1 MTSMR
6 VGAKGQVVIP
16 KHVREA
22 LDLRPGDEVV
32 VDAVDG
38 EARVTRVT
46 DAEELLGMFA
56 GGSSMTAELEAEHRR
71 EIAHDARRRTALDS
85 GRMW

>member
-1 MTSMR
+1 M
-6 VGAKGQVVIP
+6 IP
-16 KHVREA
+16 KHVRER

-38 EARVTRVT
+38 DARVRRVT
-46 DAEELLGMFA
+46 DADELLGMFA
-56 GGSSMTAELEAEHRR
+56 GGPGMTAQLEAEHRR
-71 EIAHDARRRTALDS
+71 ETEHDERRQAALDS